1 MVKKLFQPAPLSA
14 PASAGLLAL
23 RGVAG
28 LAFVLHGWSKIQ
40 HPFSWMGPNSDYPA
54 FLLGLAALSE
64 FGGGIAWVLGL
75 LTPLACFGIAC
86 TMLVAL
92 RLHVFIMGDPFV
104 GSAAHPSSFELPAVY
119 LAVAVLLAL
128 AGPGRFSA
136 DRCIFGQKAS

>member
-1 MVKKLFQPAPLSA
+1 MVKKLLQPAPLPA
-14 PASAGLLAL
+14 PVSAGLLAL
-23 RGVAG
+23 RIAAG
-28 LAFVLHGWSKIQ
+28 LAFVLHGWVKIQ

-92 RLHVFIMGDPFV
+92 RLHIFVMHDPFV
-104 GSAAHPSSFELPAVY
+104 ATAPKQSSFEIAAVY

-128 AGPGRFSA
+128 AGPGRFSV
-136 DRCIFGQKAS
+136 DRCVFGQKTP